1 MTNTYPDDAPMDIK
15 TFEEMRCL
23 RSVLERLLRV
33 MDRAEF
39 VDYQME
45 KFSGSPEARKAEK
58 DSVHPVTTPPP
69 GYVLYPIGAGQA
81 PNPCTDCQAMKT
93 IREQYPNGYVGDSP
107 CQWCPHGP
115 KVTC

>member
-1 MTNTYPDDAPMDIK
+1 MEIK

-45 KFSGSPEARKAEK
+45 KFSGSPEARKAQREPII
-58 DSVHPVTTPPP
+58 PVIPP
-69 GYVLYPIGAGQA
+69 GAVMYPIGTGEAYD
-81 PNPCTDCQAMKT
+81 PCRDCQQMKQ
-93 IREQYPNGYVGDSP
+93 IREQHPNGYTGDVP
-107 CQWCPHGP
+107 CQWCPHG
-115 KVTC
+115 KTVTC

>member
-45 KFSGSPEARKAEK
+45 KFGGSPEARKVQRESAA
-58 DSVHPVTTPPP
+58 PITGP
-69 GYVLYPIGAGQA
+69 GTVLYPVDTGSTI
-81 PNPCTDCQAMKT
+81 NPCKDCLVMKQ
-93 IREQYPNGYVGDSP
+93 IREQYPNGYTGDAP
-107 CQWCPHGP
+107 CQWCPHGS
-115 KVTC
+115 KVIC